1 MAEKRLL
8 VVDDDSNLLE
18 LIRRKLAAGEY
29 EIKTALTASEAI
41 KLVEQENFNLCL
53 VDLRLSD
60 GDGISL
66 MHELH
71 AISPQMPV
79 IILTGYGSVESA
91 VEAMKNGAYS
101 YLTKPFDTR
110 ELLLQIERAMENS
123 RLSFEVQRL
132 QGLLEEKYSFPNLI
146 AKSGK
151 MKSVLDVVAR
161 IAKADST
168 VYLHGESGTGKE
180 VIAKAIH
187 FASHRRDLPFVAI
200 NCAALPETLLES
212 ELFGHERGAFTDAI
226 KSTKGLFSQAN
237 HGSIFLDE
245 IGDMSLSIQAKLLR
259 VLEERRFY
267 PLGSDKP
274 VEVDVRIIVAT
285 NRNLE
290 EEVHKEKFRQ
300 DLFFRLHVIPIHL
313 PSLRERKED
322 IPYLAEHF
330 VKQLSDQMKKNLKG
344 LTPEAMR
351 KLMLYDWPG
360 NVREL
365 ENALEYAVAM
375 SQQDVITEDLIL
387 QKKDSST
394 KSSSERPAGELEI
407 SVKGPLTTYKT
418 AKYEFEKAYLTQL
431 LESCAGKASDAAKL
445 AGKCRTD
452 FYDLLRKH
460 EIKLDR
466 FKAMN
471 QSK

>member
-387 QKKDSST
+387 QKKDSLT